1 MITGALLEP
10 VVDPEEGPG
19 PPIFR
24 PNCHEAQRTD
34 KNFLETV
41 PPPPFSKGVDD
52 RPLSLISRSRSGT
65 VLTIII

>member
-41 PPPPFSKGVDD
+41 AAS
-52 RPLSLISRSRSGT
+52 PLSQGLD
-65 VLTIII
+65 LALF

>member
-41 PPPPFSKGVDD
+41 APS
-52 RPLSLISRSRSGT
+52 PLSQGQDLA
-65 VLTIII
+65 LF

>member
-10 VVDPEEGPG
+10 VVDPEEAPAS
-19 PPIFR
+19 PIFR

-41 PPPPFSKGVDD
+41 APS
-52 RPLSLISRSRSGT
+52 PLSQGLD
-65 VLTIII
+65 LALF

>member
-41 PPPPFSKGVDD
+41 PPPRSLRVSMIAPS
-52 RPLSLISRSRSGT
+52 PLSQGLD
-65 VLTIII
+65 LALF

>member
-10 VVDPEEGPG
+10 VVDPQEP

-41 PPPPFSKGVDD
+41 APS
-52 RPLSLISRSRSGT
+52 PLSQGLD
-65 VLTIII
+65 LALF